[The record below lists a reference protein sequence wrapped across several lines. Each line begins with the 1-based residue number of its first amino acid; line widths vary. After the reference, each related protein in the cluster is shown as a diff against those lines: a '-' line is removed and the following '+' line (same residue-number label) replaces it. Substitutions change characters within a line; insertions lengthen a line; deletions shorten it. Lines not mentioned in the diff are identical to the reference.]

1 MYIDL
6 PALRTVVQ
14 KNCHISDAKYARD
27 DTLCVYLLK
36 MREYF
41 RWERGYSFRTP
52 LSKSAVAEWLTE
64 RERLWETLQAAPFE
78 SLPVNGNGLDPFNT
92 FRINETLLPE
102 GLVYSGGLGR
112 RAKPHFFLGRLE
124 RMHASEDYTILV
136 SAEEYAR
143 DLTAPP
149 AMTLDKTIFIRRESL
164 RRMIW
169 EKVEEWRW
177 NKRDNPM
184 SRAMAYYDFERD
196 LESAL
201 DAMTGNELE
210 TLILHEI
217 GEAQAGNRLGQD
229 WQVLLA
235 LVSCS
240 RAEILARAVRD
251 HLADC
256 LSTLPTL
263 LKALDPA
270 SIHFYF
276 ANLGGM
282 RKEIFPALTAAYH
295 QWMDSGELDT
305 LDNAVS
311 AGADHWLKV
320 AQHMLAL
327 YRQHQHRCLSPLE
340 ALIDDCRL

>member
-1 MYIDL
+1 MYTDL
-6 PALRTVVQ
+6 PALRTAVQ
-14 KNCHISDAKYARD
+14 MNCHISDAKYARD
-27 DTLCVYLLK
+27 DTLCIYLLK

-41 RWERGYSFRTP
+41 RWEKGYSFRTS
-52 LSKSAVAEWLTE
+52 LSKSAITEWLAE
-64 RERLWETLQAAPFE
+64 RERLWETLQSTPFE
-78 SLPVNGNGLDPFNT
+78 PLPVNGSGFDPFDT
-92 FRINETLLPE
+92 LHVNETLLTE

-124 RMHASEDYTILV
+124 RTHASEGYTILV
-136 SAEEYAR
+136 SAQEYAR

-184 SRAMAYYDFERD
+184 GRAMAYYDFERD
-196 LESAL
+196 LEGAL
-201 DAMTGNELE
+201 DTMTGNELE
-210 TLILHEI
+210 TLILHET
-217 GEAQAGNRLGQD
+217 GEARAGDQLGQE
-229 WQVLLA
+229 WEALLA

-256 LSTLPTL
+256 LCTLPTL

-282 RKEIFPALTAAYH
+282 RKEIFPALTGAYR
-295 QWMDSGELDT
+295 QWLDSGELDA
-305 LDNAVS
+305 LNDAVR
-311 AGADHWLKV
+311 AGADHWLKT

-327 YRQHQHRCLSPLE
+327 YRQHQDRCLSPLE
-340 ALIDDCRL
+340 ALIDECRL